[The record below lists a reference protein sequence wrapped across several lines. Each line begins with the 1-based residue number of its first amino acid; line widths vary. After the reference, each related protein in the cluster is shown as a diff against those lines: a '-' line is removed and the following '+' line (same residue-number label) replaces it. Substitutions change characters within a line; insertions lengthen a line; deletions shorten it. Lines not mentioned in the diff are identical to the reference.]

1 MSNHRVPLFA
11 AVSLVVGGLLGMAGS
26 FSPSTVRGVAWGLDG
41 TALVMGALL
50 LAVHHIKLGNEQLAA
65 GFLTFVAGQILV
77 VSGSA
82 MDLAASSPS
91 FGAGAG
97 LWAAGLAL
105 VSTSPVMPIF
115 VRATGAIASMLF
127 ALVALQIYGGTAL
140 TPLSKPLP
148 FNAYPF
154 LVLTLFGWAWVH
166 YRSASKSERPET

>member
-1 MSNHRVPLFA
+1 MNTNRLTLFA
-11 AVSLVVGGLLGMAGS
+11 AVCLAIGGLLGLAGS
-26 FSPSTVRGVAWGLDG
+26 FSPPAIRGVAWGLDG

-65 GFLTFVAGQILV
+65 GFLTFVAGQTLV
-77 VSGSA
+77 VSSSA

-91 FGAGAG
+91 FGAGVG

-105 VSTSPVMPIF
+105 VSASPGMPIF
-115 VRATGAIASMLF
+115 VRATGAIASVLF
-127 ALVALQIYGGTAL
+127 AIVALQIFSGTAL
-140 TPLSKPLP
+140 TPLSNPLP

-166 YRSASKSERPET
+166 WRRARDGA